1 MNTFSKSQARLSILS
16 EIIAMGAIDTQAWQ
30 NGFAIKPK
38 IGDLVSLII
47 VDTTKWYVSWVVDID
62 QNNGDPKYLLE
73 SIEDG
78 ELGWW
83 ENIGLNIYNRDRV
96 KERPMWRWNDE
107 QYAFYKTWLEV
118 GAKNLEHRVVPEV
131 PVFGE
136 KNKVTL
142 NARIRWDRSGFEKTK
157 TFENWRR
164 LTTKEMDNYLKETV
178 NDYKEFN
185 GLNADAKS

>member
-1 MNTFSKSQARLSILS
+1 MNTFNKSQARISILS
-16 EIIAMGAIDTQAWQ
+16 EIIAMAAIDPQAWQ
-30 NGFAIKPK
+30 TGFAIKPK

-96 KERPMWRWNDE
+96 KERPMWRWNE
-107 QYAFYKTWLEV
+107 MQYIFYNKWLKV
-118 GAKNLEHRVVPEV
+118 GERNYEHSVVPEV
-131 PVFGE
+131 PIFGE

-142 NARIRWDRSGFEKTK
+142 NVRIRWDRSGFKKTK
-157 TFENWRR
+157 TFENWKR
-164 LTTKEMDNYLKETV
+164 LTMKEMDNYLKETV